1 MIPVHT
7 THPRRLQLEHRVVDF
22 SQSDIQRL
30 KSPTAWLN
38 DICINDGAALLQSYL
53 GGSQSDTIAII
64 SSLVIST
71 LGDGALWRVTYR
83 SAFWRKS
90 RWLVPIHHR
99 HRPSTGCLASLTSP
113 VRRSDSLIALLMRA
127 YGNSIYRC
135 GFVIYITNPTNL

>member
-90 RWLVPIHHR
+90 RWLVPIHR
-99 HRPSTGCLASLTSP
+99 TTPSEHWVLGIIDFTRQEVGLF
-113 VRRSDSLIALLMRA
+113 DSLADESLWELDIQVRVCHLHHKS
-127 YGNSIYRC
+127 Y
-135 GFVIYITNPTNL
+135 